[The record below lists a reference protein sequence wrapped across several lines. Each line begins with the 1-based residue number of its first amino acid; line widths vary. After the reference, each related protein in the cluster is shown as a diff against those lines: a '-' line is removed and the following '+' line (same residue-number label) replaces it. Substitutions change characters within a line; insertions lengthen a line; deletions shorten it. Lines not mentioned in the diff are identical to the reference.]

1 MARLPSKSNPS
12 GMFCGA
18 ALPWR
23 GIASSWRR
31 LVSHSLPEAAVSLVA
46 AGVFGSLFIHVF
58 RDVFSADIAAIVPR
72 AALGAVTVVCLVIAL
87 TGSLMVRRAAQRDVT
102 VGWLNF
108 SILSGLDPKRAR
120 ITEGFSLAILATII
134 GLVTGALIILV
145 AGGGVLQQRPIAVGS
160 SSFGGLLSR
169 IVSWIVSWLVS
180 WLETSIIAATLGL
193 CLATAL
199 ASLRTQTPK
208 DQTSP
213 LISGRPTKLAISP
226 RRFSLVSKH
235 WRSPLLTMIRWRT
248 GLMLRAP
255 SSWAFWGASLLATG
269 GMSVAAAAGIPSAF
283 VAIFAWFAGWF
294 AALPLIFQAAAEAES
309 IHFEYALGIT
319 PHQVARSH
327 AGTGLIVAS
336 VCAGITILVIT
347 IITIITIIATTTT
360 GLAAAPGEI
369 MATAAASAAMAPSLT
384 PFLLWQVDVRR
395 PVIQML
401 TTLMASLFLA
411 TAIIATKAAFVLW
424 PVVIIFLAQHQD
436 QRLRVE
442 IK

>member
-1 MARLPSKSNPS
+1 MARLPSKSNPC
-12 GMFCGA
+12 GMFRGA

-134 GLVTGALIILV
+134 GLVTGTLIIL
-145 AGGGVLQQRPIAVGS
+145 AGGGVLQQRPIAVVA
-160 SSFGGLLSR
+160 SSFEGLLSR
-169 IVSWIVSWLVS
+169 LVSWIVSWLVS
-180 WLETSIIAATLGL
+180 WLETSIIVATLGL

-208 DQTSP
+208 DQRSP
-213 LISGRPTKLAISP
+213 SISGRPTKLAISP

-294 AALPLIFQAAAEAES
+294 AALPLIFQAAAEADS

-336 VCAGITILVIT
+336 VCAAV
-347 IITIITIIATTTT
+347 TIIAITVIAITITTITTTT

-436 QRLRVE
+436 QRLQVE

>member
-12 GMFCGA
+12 RMFRGA

-72 AALGAVTVVCLVIAL
+72 AALGAVTVVCLIIAL

-134 GLVTGALIILV
+134 GLVTGTLIIL
-145 AGGGVLQQRPIAVGS
+145 AGGGVLQQRPIAVAAP
-160 SSFGGLLSR
+160 SFEGLLSR
-169 IVSWIVSWLVS
+169 LVSWIVSWIVSWLVS
-180 WLETSIIAATLGL
+180 WHETSIIAATLGI

-208 DQTSP
+208 DQRSP
-213 LISGRPTKLAISP
+213 SISGRPTKLAISP

-294 AALPLIFQAAAEAES
+294 AALPLIFQAAAEADS

-336 VCAGITILVIT
+336 VCAAI
-347 IITIITIIATTTT
+347 TTT
-360 GLAAAPGEI
+360 GLAVAPGEV

-436 QRLRVE
+436 QRLRME

>member
-1 MARLPSKSNPS
+1 MARLPSKSNPC
-12 GMFCGA
+12 GMFRGA

-134 GLVTGALIILV
+134 GLVTGTLIIL
-145 AGGGVLQQRPIAVGS
+145 AGGGVLQQRPIAVVA
-160 SSFGGLLSR
+160 SSFEGLLSR
-169 IVSWIVSWLVS
+169 LVSWIVSWLVS
-180 WLETSIIAATLGL
+180 WLETSIIVATLGL

-208 DQTSP
+208 DQRSP
-213 LISGRPTKLAISP
+213 SISGRPTKLAISP

-269 GMSVAAAAGIPSAF
+269 GMTAAAAAGIPSAF

-294 AALPLIFQAAAEAES
+294 AALPLIFQAAAEADS

-336 VCAGITILVIT
+336 VCAAV
-347 IITIITIIATTTT
+347 TIIAITVIAITITTITTTT
-360 GLAAAPGEI
+360 GLAAAPGEV

-436 QRLRVE
+436 QRLQVE